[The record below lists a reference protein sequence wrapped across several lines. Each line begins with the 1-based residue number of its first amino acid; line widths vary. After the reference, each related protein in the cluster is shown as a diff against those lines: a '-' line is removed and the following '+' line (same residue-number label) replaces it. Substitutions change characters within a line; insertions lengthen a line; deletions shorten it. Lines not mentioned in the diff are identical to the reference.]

1 MADTNTTNLS
11 LVKPEV
17 GASTDTWGTK
27 INNNLDSVDAIFS
40 LTGTAVNM
48 GQVDFGGAMTITV
61 SDNSDNLT
69 LTSTDADA
77 NSGPNLR
84 LYRNSSSPADDDV
97 VGVIDFEGR
106 NNNSQDV
113 IYANIQGEIMQE
125 ADGSEDG
132 QLQFGV
138 MKAGTLRNAF
148 MIDRTEV
155 AINEDSVDI
164 NFRVE
169 SNGDAN
175 MLFVDGGEDRVGIGT
190 NSPSK
195 TFHIYNT
202 AAADVGLLESTQTYS
217 TLSFKSSTNS
227 STVTVGIDGAGNA
240 SFENKLSS
248 GDMTF
253 VTNSSERMR
262 IEADGKVGIGTTS
275 PDQTLTVSSSSAIAG
290 KFLGEG
296 GPHGLIIG
304 GNDAGFGHIGHVSS
318 SASYDLA
325 IDSSGKVGIGTT
337 SPNASLDVVSDSSA
351 NGIEIRG
358 RSADNI
364 SQLTFES
371 NDSGTTYSQLQSLST
386 ELKVK
391 AVASIPMSFH
401 TNNTERMR
409 LDSSGRLMIGLTSSI
424 DATNL
429 TVQSNGGN
437 GLAIGS
443 ADSANAYRHIYHTT
457 SSGILSFASTGNT
470 ASLSNAGAWTNAS
483 DVAYKKDIV
492 DTQYGLETIKT
503 LQPRDYKLK
512 ADDTEHT
519 GFIAQELE
527 TVLPQFVIGE
537 EGHKNLNYAQIT
549 AVLTK
554 AIQELTTKLEAA
566 EARITTLEGE

>member
-240 SFENKLSS
+240 SFEYKLSS

-304 GNDAGFGHIGHVSS
+304 GNDAGFGYIGHVSS

-492 DTQYGLETIKT
+492 DTQYGLETIKA

>member
-304 GNDAGFGHIGHVSS
+304 GNDAGFGYIGHVSS